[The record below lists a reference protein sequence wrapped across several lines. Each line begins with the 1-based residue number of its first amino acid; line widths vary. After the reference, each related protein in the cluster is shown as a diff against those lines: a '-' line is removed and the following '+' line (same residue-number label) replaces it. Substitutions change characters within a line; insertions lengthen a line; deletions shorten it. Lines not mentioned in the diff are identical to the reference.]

1 MRCYV
6 SSCINDSFRL
16 DCGLT
21 AKAKTEQVRLGG
33 YGVEMVVGLMV
44 SVGRWEGCDGVGER
58 RKSVILGAIV
68 HQVTLTLDLA

>member
-33 YGVEMVVGLMV
+33 YGG
-44 SVGRWEGCDGVGER
+44 GFDGER
-58 RKSVILGAIV
+58 GEVGGV
-68 HQVTLTLDLA
+68 